1 MGKLIAINISRER
14 GTEKKQIPQ
23 VRLIRNYGLDGD
35 AHAGRW
41 HRQVS
46 LLSYEKIEEFRKKGA
61 KVENGAFGENLIISG
76 FDFRSLPLGT
86 RFKIG
91 DAVLEMTQIGK
102 ECHSHCKIYE
112 RMGECIMPKEGV
124 FAVVIN
130 GGMINEGDEVKM
142 LEADMYLSIRDRDR
156 AEKSFI
162 ATVVSG
168 EATGQKAYI
177 TDGRI
182 RVSYGDYFAGDIV
195 KKLCKTFCGIDDNGS
210 NDGSSLIKIG
220 DNTLFI
226 QNITGRPNLVICGG
240 GHVAEALVKMAVLV
254 DFDITVIEDRPI
266 FAQKIRSLGV
276 ENVICDDYV
285 NALKTIDKNR
295 DNYFVCMTRGHRFDE
310 QCIFEIF
317 KMPYAYVGMMG
328 SKRRSV
334 MVRKDLKEHGIEIE
348 RINELHSPIGLSI
361 CAATPQEIALSVMSE
376 IVYCKN
382 KHCNNG
388 SVDDNIIDELAKP
401 SDEQRILCTII
412 RKSGSAPRNVGTQM
426 IVTSDNRIIG
436 TIGGG
441 CAEAEII
448 TRCRDIFNGFAMP
461 MQETASKNDEN
472 KNRAVCQKDNFENK
486 HFIGRPEIMEV
497 SMNTDDAEKE
507 GMVCGGNIS
516 VMLERM

>member
-14 GTEKKQIPQ
+14 GTEKTQVPE
-23 VRLIRNYGLDGD
+23 VRLIRNYGLEGD

-61 KVENGAFGENLIISG
+61 EIENGAFGENLIISG
-76 FDFRSLPLGT
+76 FDFKNLPLGT

-112 RMGECIMPKEGV
+112 RMGDCIMPREGV

-130 GGMINEGDEVKM
+130 GGMIKTGDEVKM
-142 LEADMYLSIRDRDR
+142 LKADMYLSIRDRNR

-162 ATVVSG
+162 TTVVSG
-168 EATGQKAYI
+168 EAKGQKAYI

-182 RVSYGDYFAGDIV
+182 RVSYGNYFTGDIV
-195 KKLCKTFCGIDDNGS
+195 KKLCEISCGIDGNDS
-210 NDGSSLIKIG
+210 NDGSSLIKIE

-226 QNITGRPNLVICGG
+226 QNITGRPNLVVCGA
-240 GHVAEALVKMAVLV
+240 GHVAEALVKMAGLI
-254 DFDITVIEDRPI
+254 DFDITVIEDRPV
-266 FAQKIRSLGV
+266 FAEKIRSLGI

-310 QCIFEIF
+310 QCLFEIF

-328 SKRRSV
+328 SKRRAV
-334 MVRKDLKEHGIEIE
+334 MVRKDLEEYGIEIE
-348 RINELHSPIGLSI
+348 KINELHSPIGLSI
-361 CAATPQEIALSVMSE
+361 GAATPQEIALSVMSE
-376 IVYCKN
+376 IVQCKN

-388 SVDDNIIDELAKP
+388 SVDDNIIEELAKP

-448 TRCRDIFNGFAMP
+448 TKCRDIFNGFAGQI
-461 MQETASKNDEN
+461 QENASENDGN
-472 KNRAVCQKDNFENK
+472 KSREVCQKDDFANK
-486 HFIGRPEIMEV
+486 HFIGKPEIMEV

-516 VMLERM
+516 VMLERV